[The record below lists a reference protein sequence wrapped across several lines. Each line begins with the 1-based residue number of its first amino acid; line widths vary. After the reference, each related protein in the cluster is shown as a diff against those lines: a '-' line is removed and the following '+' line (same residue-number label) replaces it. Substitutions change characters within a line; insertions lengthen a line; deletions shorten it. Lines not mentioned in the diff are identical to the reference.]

1 MKVNKLGK
9 RIMDQTRGSIKA
21 FARNLG
27 IPYSMLK
34 PWCIEHVTPREY
46 NMVNVDK
53 IADALGISRQTVLNE
68 IVAPD
73 MYDVITHRGKPYRG
87 IESELRRIRIDKGL
101 SLVDVATLVGEVD
114 SIHIRAVENGER
126 NSFPSNEALKNYLDL
141 MEISFTQFERL
152 VREAKEERMQ
162 AKQAEPEVAE
172 EKPVEPEIPEEKP
185 VVTEIPEE
193 IEAEPESEEKPTYRV
208 VDLPEIESKPMTNT
222 EFLRETMKTLYDLG
236 SNKKLR
242 DEILPIIYG
251 KVSYEDYKRV
261 EELLK

>member
-73 MYDVITHRGKPYRG
+73 MYDVITHRGKPYKG

-141 MEISFTQFERL
+141 MDISFTQFERL

-162 AKQAEPEVAE
+162 AKQAEPKVAE
-172 EKPVEPEIPEEKP
+172 EKPVVP
-185 VVTEIPEE
+185 EIPEE
-193 IEAEPESEEKPTYRV
+193 IEAEPESEEKPSYRV
-208 VDLPEIESKPMTNT
+208 VDLPEVESKPMANT